1 MVVDETVTY
10 EQTYHAIEKL
20 QEEGLTRNIG
30 ISNLNSMFIHQVL
43 KFSKIKPA
51 VLQNELHPYLAQ
63 QNVLRLC
70 AENGIQVT
78 AYSSLGGS
86 AWVGKDMASEEE
98 LLWNQQCVKDIA
110 ARHQKTC
117 AQVLYRWALQRGT
130 QIIPKS
136 TRVERIQENI
146 QIFDFNLSNDEMKA
160 LNGLNRNRRY
170 NDPGQYGEEG
180 LNCYYPIYD

>member
-20 QEEGLTRNIG
+20 QREGLTRNIG
-30 ISNLNSMFIHQVL
+30 VSNLNSMFIHQVL
-43 KFSKIKPA
+43 KFSEIKPA

-136 TRVERIQENI
+136 TRVERIHENI